1 MACRLGMQA
10 AHRVGRRRD
19 ARFGGIRGS
28 RRRSVWSRCNGCVAR
43 PTLRRTTLHSAVA
56 AASGSLLLRFRPAS
70 CGVYLRMRTT
80 LISCAAVLTLGCGE
94 PAGPHSTSHTLSITA
109 SETWTLAE
117 SPHVVHGRLS
127 VRGTLT
133 IEAGATVLFADTS
146 GLTFGKYGAGSLRA
160 QGSASAPIV
169 MRGMDTAGSP
179 GAWIGLTFL
188 GSTPS
193 EMHHVSVSSCGRER
207 TDSQPPG
214 CLVLGSRFI
223 PGDDP
228 TLLID
233 HVTVQDAAGGAV
245 ILQRESRL
253 GAGSQAPSVPDLR
266 GHIATLTAGG
276 SGGVSPARAISGGG
290 SRPGSP
296 APRNPPG

>member
-1 MACRLGMQA
+1 
-10 AHRVGRRRD
+10 
-19 ARFGGIRGS
+19 
-28 RRRSVWSRCNGCVAR
+28 
-43 PTLRRTTLHSAVA
+43 
-56 AASGSLLLRFRPAS
+56 
-70 CGVYLRMRTT
+70 MRTT

-127 VRGTLT
+127 FRGALT
-133 IEAGATVLFADTS
+133 VEAGATVLFADTG

-169 MRGMDTAGSP
+169 MRGMETAGSP
-179 GAWIGLTFL
+179 GAWIGISFKE
-188 GSTPS
+188 STPS

-233 HVTVQDAAGGAV
+233 HVTVQDAAGGAG
-245 ILQRESRL
+245 ILEREARL
-253 GAGSQAPSVPDLR
+253 RAGSGAPSVR
-266 GHIATLTAGG
+266 E
-276 SGGVSPARAISGGG
+276 RGGG
-290 SRPGSP
+290 
-296 APRNPPG
+296 N

>member
-1 MACRLGMQA
+1 
-10 AHRVGRRRD
+10 
-19 ARFGGIRGS
+19 
-28 RRRSVWSRCNGCVAR
+28 
-43 PTLRRTTLHSAVA
+43 
-56 AASGSLLLRFRPAS
+56 
-70 CGVYLRMRTT
+70 
-80 LISCAAVLTLGCGE
+80 
-94 PAGPHSTSHTLSITA
+94 
-109 SETWTLAE
+109 
-117 SPHVVHGRLS
+117 
-127 VRGTLT
+127 
-133 IEAGATVLFADTS
+133 
-146 GLTFGKYGAGSLRA
+146 
-160 QGSASAPIV
+160 

-245 ILQRESRL
+245 ILQRESRFE
-253 GAGSQAPSVPDLR
+253 AGSGAPSVLNRHRPV
-266 GHIATLTAGG
+266 ATVHAAQHACL
-276 SGGVSPARAISGGG
+276 SH
-290 SRPGSP
+290 PGT
-296 APRNPPG
+296 